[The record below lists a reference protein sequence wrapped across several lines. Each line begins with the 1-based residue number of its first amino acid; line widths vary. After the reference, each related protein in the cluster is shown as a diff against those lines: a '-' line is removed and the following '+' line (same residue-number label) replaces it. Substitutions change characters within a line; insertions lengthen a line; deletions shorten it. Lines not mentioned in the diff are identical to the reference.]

1 MITLKF
7 LILVGVV
14 LIAYT
19 LGWFL
24 TERVRLASLPL
35 FDFEAFRCRKC
46 LSFHISWVLSTAIA
60 LLFPD
65 FIMMGVGFVFAGFL
79 FLGLYLDEKIKI
91 EKGNKILNEAFRDM
105 KEKNP
110 NNNMFNK
117 K

>member
-46 LSFHISWVLSTAIA
+46 LSFHISWVLSAAIA

-79 FLGLYLDEKIKI
+79 FLGLYIDEKHRL
-91 EKGNKILNEAFRDM
+91 EEGNKMLSEYYREM
-105 KEKNP
+105 KG
-110 NNNMFNK
+110 K
-117 K
+117 KC